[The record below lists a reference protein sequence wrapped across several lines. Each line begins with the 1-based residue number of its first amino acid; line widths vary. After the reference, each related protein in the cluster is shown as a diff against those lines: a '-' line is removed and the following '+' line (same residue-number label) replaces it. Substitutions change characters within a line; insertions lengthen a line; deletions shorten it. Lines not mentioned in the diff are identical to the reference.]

1 MRLTRFFVALF
12 GLLLPINALHA
23 DTEKSAVTG
32 VVTFKGIPIK
42 SKPLDLS
49 ERTCLRQNALCRSA
63 LVRNPSDWPRYASR
77 MSWYMY
83 LPVKHNLPQ
92 VRPTR

>member
-12 GLLLPINALHA
+12 SLFLPIYALHA
-23 DTEKSAVTG
+23 DTEKGAVTG

-49 ERTCLRQNALCRSA
+49 KEPACVKMHSA
-63 LVRNPSDWPRYASR
+63 DPLLAE
-77 MSWYMY
+77 
-83 LPVKHNLPQ
+83 
-92 VRPTR
+92 T